1 MLVVYRF
8 APPLGAFVL
17 PAQVHLMDEPQSVC
31 RYGCALRALQCGD
44 MRQLQTF
51 L

>member
-8 APPLGAFVL
+8 APPLGAFLL
-17 PAQVHLMDEPQSVC
+17 PAQVHLMDEPQAVW
-31 RYGCALRALQCGD
+31 RYGCTLQPRQCGD